1 MKKEEERRKRQGKK
15 KKEKDMKSK
24 VWWLLSDTENG
35 DVTKRNREGSW
46 RSLLGNEEDDL
57 NLGFESLG

>member
-1 MKKEEERRKRQGKK
+1 
-15 KKEKDMKSK
+15 MKSK